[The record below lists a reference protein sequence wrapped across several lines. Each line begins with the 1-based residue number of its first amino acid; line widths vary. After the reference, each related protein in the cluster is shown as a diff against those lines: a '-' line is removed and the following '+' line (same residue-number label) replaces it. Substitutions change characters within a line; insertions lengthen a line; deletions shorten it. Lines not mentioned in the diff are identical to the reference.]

1 MRSRSVEFLNFA
13 ELPKV
18 VWQEYRCAPRAA
30 ISASAHFR
38 RFRIV
43 FAVRAPARPR
53 AENGGGR
60 LIYHAAMSTRPPRRS
75 PTAEI
80 RRVSATAEGEASV
93 DGRRLSE
100 IAYEAILEGLFNR
113 KVPTGAFLSQND
125 LVRMLGVPVQ
135 PLRDALRIL
144 EAEGVLTIH
153 PRAGIEFLK
162 PDLELARS
170 TYQFRSII
178 ERAAA
183 RTYAENGDAV
193 AIAQLIHDHE
203 ALIAQIGAKGLL
215 PEHMAPLQELEDRLH
230 GEMVASLRNPLIETT
245 ARRLK
250 NYLILIKLDRRVTAP
265 LALRTLR
272 EHMEVLDACKKR
284 DADQSEAAL
293 LRHFQAALQRILGMV

>member
-1 MRSRSVEFLNFA
+1 MPTRRASPVAIRSTTSHNDA
-13 ELPKV
+13 DS
-18 VWQEYRCAPRAA
+18 
-30 ISASAHFR
+30 SA
-38 RFRIV
+38 
-43 FAVRAPARPR
+43 
-53 AENGGGR
+53 
-60 LIYHAAMSTRPPRRS
+60 
-75 PTAEI
+75 
-80 RRVSATAEGEASV
+80 
-93 DGRRLSE
+93 DGRRPSE
-100 IAYEAILEGLFNR
+100 VAYQALLEGLFTQ
-113 KVPTGAFLSQND
+113 KVPTGAFLSQSD

-183 RTYAENGDAV
+183 RSYAETGDAM
-193 AIAQLIHDHE
+193 AIASLIKDHE
-203 ALIAQIGAKGLL
+203 LLIEQVSLKGLL
-215 PEHMAPLQELEDRLH
+215 PENLAPLQSLEDRLH

-250 NYLILIKLDRRVTAP
+250 NYLILIKLDRRITAP

-272 EHMEVLDACKKR
+272 EHMEILDACR
-284 DADQSEAAL
+284 RREADQAEAAL
-293 LRHFQAALQRILGMV
+293 MKHFQAALQRILGMV